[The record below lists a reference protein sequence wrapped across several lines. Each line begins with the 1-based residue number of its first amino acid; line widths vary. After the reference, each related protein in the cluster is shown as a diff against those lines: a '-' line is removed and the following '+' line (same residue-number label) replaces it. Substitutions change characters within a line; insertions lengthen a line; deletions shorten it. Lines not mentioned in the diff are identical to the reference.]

1 MADQSFL
8 ALSRLRVLRNA
19 YVVYDQEF
27 HRGVNIIRGENGS
40 GKSTIADLIFYI
52 LGGEFDDWKD
62 AAGRCTEVQAEIETA
77 RGKLTLRRD
86 IGKKQTPIRVFFGSF
101 DQAGEHALEGWET
114 FPIRRS
120 ESRESFSQVMFR
132 SMMIPEAQ
140 SEGASN
146 ITMHQLMRLLYSDQ
160 RTPAPRLFRF
170 ESFDT
175 QNIREA
181 VGDLVCGISGYEM
194 YEANLALR
202 GLQNEFDEVSRRLSA
217 LIAALPSDDKLNSP
231 EVIRSRLR
239 ELVLERTKV
248 SQEIENADQFD
259 DPSKTKE
266 FLKERRDAQAKLQ
279 RTKQMV
285 SELEASIQRNE
296 MELAELHEFVDFLE
310 ELVEKVNRD
319 ERTQAAIGGIEFT
332 HCPAC
337 LKPLRPPQ
345 DEHHCVV
352 CGTPVDPEDE
362 KSRYN
367 QIRLDLEIQ
376 IRESRQLIDGKS
388 IARTKE
394 VSDLRR
400 LNREYGQELSEFSI
414 KYDLSSAPR
423 EAFLATKNQR
433 LGQIDREA
441 EYLESSLERAEEI
454 QSLSA
459 RKAELQANIQT
470 LKDRLAALT
479 AQAQKRRRVALTSI
493 SDYATMLLKS
503 DLDRQAE
510 FMNAQSVALDFRD
523 DAIFVDGKMNFAESS
538 NVYLKNAAI
547 FALFLAAGHDPQFFH
562 PRFLLLDNIEDKGME
577 VERSHLFQR
586 LIVEHA
592 TEVTMPYQVI
602 YTTSMMNPDLELDD
616 YVIGPHYTHENRS
629 LNLIS

>member
-19 YVVYDQEF
+19 HVVYDQDF

-40 GKSTIADLIFYI
+40 GKSTIADFIFYI

-62 AAGRCTEVQAEIETA
+62 ASGRCTEVQAEIETA

-86 IGKKQTPIRVFFGSF
+86 VEKKQTPIRVFFGSF
-101 DQAGEHALEGWET
+101 DQAEEHALEGWET

-132 SMMIPEAQ
+132 SMVIPEAQ

-202 GLQNEFDEVSRRLSA
+202 GLQNDFDEVSRRLSA

-239 ELVLERTKV
+239 GLVVERTNV

-266 FLKERRDAQAKLQ
+266 FLQERRDAQAKLQ
-279 RTKQMV
+279 RTKKMV
-285 SELEASIQRNE
+285 SEFEASIQRNE
-296 MELAELHEFVDFLE
+296 MELVELHQFVDFLE
-310 ELVEKVNRD
+310 DLAGKVNRD

-337 LKPLRPPQ
+337 LKPLQPPEG
-345 DEHHCVV
+345 EHHCVV
-352 CGTPVDPEDE
+352 CGVPVDPEDE

-376 IRESRQLIDGKS
+376 IRESRQLIDSKS

-400 LNREYGQELSEFSI
+400 LNREFAQELTEFSI

-459 RKAELQANIQT
+459 RKADLQADIQT
-470 LKDRLAALT
+470 LRDRLAALT
-479 AQAQKRRRVALTSI
+479 AQAQKRRRIALTSI

-510 FMNAQSVALDFRD
+510 FMNAQSVTLDFRD

-592 TEVTMPYQVI
+592 TEITMPFQVI
-602 YTTSMMNPDLELDD
+602 YTTSMMNPELELDD
-616 YVIGPHYTHENRS
+616 YTIGPHYTHENRS